1 MIENQ
6 RAGRDMR
13 HHSIVGSELVI
24 ALSYY
29 TRLSCGPVSAVGA
42 ARKNLEGAGDGCQR
56 PLRSRFQPRLTPGV
70 GLQTV
75 IHGKQAANRTV
86 ISAVVIFVED
96 D

>member
-13 HHSIVGSELVI
+13 HHSIVGAELVI

-42 ARKNLEGAGDGCQR
+42 ARKHMDSAGDGFQR
-56 PLRSRFQPRLTPGV
+56 PLLRRSRFQPRLTPGV
-70 GLQTV
+70 GRL
-75 IHGKQAANRTV
+75 
-86 ISAVVIFVED
+86 SSIFL
-96 D
+96 